1 MEVYTCIQDQ
11 YIVHCTSSCSNVY
24 DHVYIVTSHVHV
36 LVSVCAVLNVRGVLA
51 AQEPGQALG
60 LDDCQHKMTMPLYL
74 W

>member
-1 MEVYTCIQDQ
+1 MFGDFNTCLVHWLPMVVHMYM
-11 YIVHCTSSCSNVY
+11 YI
-24 DHVYIVTSHVHV
+24 HV